1 MTTVQGLPKKF
12 DQKKILKVIKKK
24 FGKFKH
30 HETRETTSDFKGWPC
45 WFFGRSACNGTIVND
60 AEMGEV
66 IQLQGDQRKDV
77 QEFLVNKKEGLEL
90 DPKNIKVCLQH
101 D

>member
-1 MTTVQGLPKKF
+1 M
-12 DQKKILKVIKKK
+12 
-24 FGKFKH
+24 
-30 HETRETTSDFKGWPC
+30 
-45 WFFGRSACNGTIVND
+45 
-60 AEMGEV
+60 

-101 D
+101 DSLRGAICSSLHKVHGF